1 MANSSAAPIVV
12 PPSEAWD
19 GNDGPWS
26 TFNIHVG
33 TPPQPARVLVS
44 TASGESWVI
53 SANKTQGGCLSTD
66 PSTCAQS
73 RGTLFNLNASST
85 WKDQGIFGVGLEVN
99 LPDYVGNYDN
109 GDYGLDTLGVG
120 LPGSGPSLD
129 NMVVAALATKD
140 FYLGYLGVT
149 IHPTNF
155 SEFNDPHPTFLSTL
169 KSSGKI
175 PSLSY
180 GYSAGAQYRFKKALG
195 TLTLGGYDASK
206 FTPNEVDFLFAA
218 DISRDLVAGLQEITF
233 SDSKTQ
239 NEPLLKEGI
248 LTFIDATVPH
258 IWLPQDACT
267 LFENAF
273 GLTYNSKVDRYLV
286 NNTLHTQLQA
296 QNASVSFVLG
306 NQINGGATVT
316 ITLPYK
322 AFDLQV
328 GPPIVDTTQNYFPLR
343 RAANSTQYTMG
354 RTFLQESYLIVNY
367 EQSNFS
373 VSQNIWEENTPS
385 QILSIDAANITTPT
399 KINQVQQTT
408 SKSISTG
415 AIIGIA
421 VPVVALIIV
430 AAIAI
435 FFFIRRQRRRRR
447 EKEKRE
453 KIDDI
458 EPFQKP
464 EMDATS
470 KVLPGELYAEGKAGE
485 LDSSS
490 KIEMQSSD
498 VRMSAYDKNIA
509 EMEGTRGVVEM
520 EGTKGGAEM
529 EGSRQNAET
538 EGSGFAPVE
547 MYAGD
552 HGLYELPSPE
562 TAATEGSDV
571 PSPLGGSRRNR
582 RSRIASWNRRRKPT
596 PIVPRSGSNEI
607 SPDSAEPNRRSGGA
621 GMWTGRGPRD
631 TASTQDVS
639 SPTSESSRSRQ
650 RNRGDLLTQRLDHAS
665 RRHPPPD
672 ISSPSDSSRELPRR
686 PIGSTY
692 SRNTAL
698 SSTSD
703 GSRERLDSGAD
714 AWNRRFGSS
723 PRRLTPNDISS
734 PSNRSRQG
742 RERLG
747 SAASGG
753 SGGVNSPS
761 NYQTPSGGSLQPPG
775 NFF

>member
-1 MANSSAAPIVV
+1 M
-12 PPSEAWD
+12 EALQS
-19 GNDGPWS
+19 PLPCH
-26 TFNIHVG
+26 TR
-33 TPPQPARVLVS
+33 PL
-44 TASGESWVI
+44 I
-53 SANKTQGGCLSTD
+53 SKSVRLSLI
-66 PSTCAQS
+66 QH
-73 RGTLFNLNASST
+73 
-85 WKDQGIFGVGLEVN
+85 K
-99 LPDYVGNYDN
+99 
-109 GDYGLDTLGVG
+109 
-120 LPGSGPSLD
+120 
-129 NMVVAALATKD
+129 
-140 FYLGYLGVT
+140 
-149 IHPTNF
+149 
-155 SEFNDPHPTFLSTL
+155 
-169 KSSGKI
+169 
-175 PSLSY
+175 
-180 GYSAGAQYRFKKALG
+180 
-195 TLTLGGYDASK
+195 
-206 FTPNEVDFLFAA
+206 
-218 DISRDLVAGLQEITF
+218 ITF
-233 SDSKTQ
+233 RSV
-239 NEPLLKEGI
+239 ELLIAPNI
-248 LTFIDATVPH
+248 LWVEHSFKNRMSSHSAMTTGTHID
-258 IWLPQDACT
+258 
-267 LFENAF
+267 
-273 GLTYNSKVDRYLV
+273 R
-286 NNTLHTQLQA
+286 
-296 QNASVSFVLG
+296 
-306 NQINGGATVT
+306 
-316 ITLPYK
+316 
-322 AFDLQV
+322 
-328 GPPIVDTTQNYFPLR
+328 
-343 RAANSTQYTMG
+343 
-354 RTFLQESYLIVNY
+354 YLIVNY

-498 VRMSAYDKNIA
+498 VKMSAYDKNIA

-529 EGSRQNAET
+529 EGSRQNAEM

-571 PSPLGGSRRNR
+571 PSLLGGSRRNR

-665 RRHPPPD
+665 RSHPPPD
-672 ISSPSDSSRELPRR
+672 ISSPSDSSRERPRR
-686 PIGSTY
+686 PIESTY

-753 SGGVNSPS
+753 SGG
-761 NYQTPSGGSLQPPG
+761 TPSGGSLQPPG